1 MLRRRAELA
10 RLALS
15 GDSLRELAALPHLWE
30 LEGAVAGAVGVNLL
44 VITKTIFLYRKVPTA
59 HVAYAV
65 LACVAPIAMFDLLN
79 QWSKPMVFLAV
90 LLTGVI
96 RPAHGLFCL
105 LSYFVGI
112 HFAKLVR
119 QVKGLLNHTR
129 PVGGRKV
136 SPGMV
141 RSGSRCGIHG
151 GGCRLF
157 GQTCALAYLCV
168 AAWTV
173 CLKSGCAGQCAP
185 SRTSRTAP
193 RPSLTLC
200 CAPCNL
206 SLHPFSSLLVP
217 SPSLHPPLQSSGCT
231 FPPPH
236 ALLTTPSHYAL
247 LLHAPSLS
255 LRRTPPSPVI
265 SPSRT
270 A

>member
-1 MLRRRAELA
+1 
-10 RLALS
+10 
-15 GDSLRELAALPHLWE
+15 
-30 LEGAVAGAVGVNLL
+30 
-44 VITKTIFLYRKVPTA
+44 
-59 HVAYAV
+59 
-65 LACVAPIAMFDLLN
+65 MFDLLN

-141 RSGSRCGIHG
+141 RSGSRRGGHGSVCGLCSVRHAP
-151 GGCRLF
+151 LL
-157 GQTCALAYLCV
+157 TCVSQPGPCV
-168 AAWTV
+168 SRVVVQGSASRT
-173 CLKSGCAGQCAP
+173 

-200 CAPCNL
+200 SHRAISRYIPSRPPSFPRLPSTHHFDRRAAPSPL
-206 SLHPFSSLLVP
+206 PTPSSLRP
-217 SPSLHPPLQSSGCT
+217 
-231 FPPPH
+231 
-236 ALLTTPSHYAL
+236 LTTPSSTRPRSAFGARRRRRL
-247 LLHAPSLS
+247 F
-255 LRRTPPSPVI
+255 LRLARLERVVPFGRVVKV
-265 SPSRT
+265 RVCVCV
-270 A
+270 